1 MSQQRPEVTVE
12 NVADPVS
19 KSLAAVERDAG
30 SLHPGNQL
38 LCPSGGAASDEE
50 DGVVEA
56 NITRRLSAVFEAIEE
71 DKKDQASENYLW
83 VLTKNQALYYIIS
96 TQLDFFSFK

>member
-19 KSLAAVERDAG
+19 KSLNAVERDAR
-30 SLHPGNQL
+30 SLHPGGSQL
-38 LCPSGGAASDEE
+38 LSPSGGAASDEE

-71 DKKDQASENYLW
+71 DKKDQAS
-83 VLTKNQALYYIIS
+83 
-96 TQLDFFSFK
+96 DFTT